1 MILKGEVVYHKK
13 SKSIVY
19 RPFDSQLQLEMS
31 DTSSMVSEISPIT
44 AFLKYVVRKEADF
57 WIRKYMEPEIKP
69 SSVIFIEEPEAHL
82 HPKGQ
87 SHIGYFLAVMA
98 LAGVQV
104 IVETHSEH
112 VLNGIRIAALKN
124 AMKPKDI
131 SISFFSVNTCGMD
144 TSHKVENIKLNE
156 RMDLETWPEGFLDQ
170 EEEDLRILRELRR
183 R

>member
-19 RPFDSQLQLEMS
+19 RPFDSQLQLEMR

-82 HPKGQ
+82 HPGNQVALIRAFAEFSKQ
-87 SHIGYFLAVMA
+87 NVILVFASHSNYIFNQLNNLVLDRTLSQDGYSPILLKKEGNKSVSCYLYMDD
-98 LAGVQV
+98 LGVDD
-104 IVETHSEH
+104 E
-112 VLNGIRIAALKN
+112 NFA
-124 AMKPKDI
+124 DI
-131 SISFFSVNTCGMD
+131 SGKLMD
-144 TSHKVENIKLNE
+144 E
-156 RMDLETWPEGFLDQ
+156 R
-170 EEEDLRILRELRR
+170 EEIII
-183 R
+183 